1 VLAESRIRVDPADYP
16 DTWRQ
21 GDLALRLRYTFEPG
35 SPADGVTVEIPLAV
49 LNQVDAE
56 DFDWQVP
63 GLRLELVTELI
74 RSLPKQVRRLLVP
87 APDHAREA
95 LDRLTAREEPLLD
108 ALSRELGRQA
118 GTPVPADAFNL
129 DKVPP
134 HLRTTFRVLDG
145 KGGMLAEGKD
155 LDELRRRLR
164 PRQRQT
170 LAQAASTLERGGLTS
185 WPAHLPDGVLPRTFA
200 RTISTGSGGQTL
212 AGFPALVDEGSAVAV
227 RVLPTEAD
235 QQRAM
240 AIGTRRLLL
249 LGVASPAR
257 AVLGRLDNAAK
268 LALAS
273 APYPSPS
280 ALFDDC
286 MAAAVDA
293 IVEDAGG
300 PAWTATAFAAL
311 LETVRSGIE
320 AELTGVV
327 TQVARI
333 LSVYADVDRRIRGT
347 TSLVLLPALTDVRTQ
362 IANLVHPGFVAQT
375 GAARLPDLVRYLR
388 AAALRL
394 EALPERPERDRQLM
408 WRIELVQ
415 QSYDEVLAGLPP
427 GREPSPELADVRWM
441 IEELRVSF
449 FAQQLGTAYPVS
461 EKRIQR
467 ALIDAPR

>member
-1 VLAESRIRVDPADYP
+1 M
-16 DTWRQ
+16 
-21 GDLALRLRYTFEPG
+21 
-35 SPADGVTVEIPLAV
+35 
-49 LNQVDAE
+49 
-56 DFDWQVP
+56 P
-63 GLRLELVTELI
+63 GLRLDLVTELI

-87 APDHAREA
+87 APDHARTA
-95 LDRLTAREEPLLD
+95 LEHLDPREGPLLE

-118 GTPVPADAFNL
+118 GTPVPVDAFDL
-129 DKVPP
+129 GKVPP
-134 HLRTTFRVLDG
+134 FLRVTFRVLDG

-170 LAQAASTLERGGLTS
+170 LAQAASTLERGGLTT
-185 WPAHLPDGVLPRTFA
+185 WPAHLPDGVLPRTFSRIVA
-200 RTISTGSGGQTL
+200 GQAL
-212 AGFPALVDEGSAVAV
+212 AGFPALVDEGNSVAV
-227 RVLPTEAD
+227 RVLATEAD
-235 QQRAM
+235 QERAM
-240 AIGTRRLLL
+240 ALGTRRLLL
-249 LGVASPAR
+249 LNVTSPAR
-257 AVLGRLDNAAK
+257 AVLGRLDNVAK

-300 PAWTATAFAAL
+300 PAWTASAFAGL
-311 LETVRSGIE
+311 LDTVRAGLD
-320 AELTGVV
+320 AEVTRVV

-333 LSVYADVDRRIRGT
+333 LQAYADVDGRLRGT
-347 TSLVLLPALTDVRTQ
+347 SSLVLLPALTDVRNQ
-362 IANLVHPGFVAQT
+362 ISRLVHPGFVAGT
-375 GAARLPDLVRYLR
+375 GADRLPDLVRYLR

-394 EALPERPERDRQLM
+394 DALPERPERDRQLM

-415 QSYDEVLAGLPP
+415 QSYDQALAGLPP
-427 GREPSPELADVRWM
+427 GREPNPELAGVRWM

-461 EKRIQR
+461 EKRIQK
-467 ALIDAPR
+467 ALADATSASR